1 MMFYHGSDK
10 KRHKDQVRKVAF
22 TLQFL
27 GDRTNFLHG
36 TAVFGTAVSC
46 YRTCVILVNKM
57 ATRDAEL
64 SVLVRSL
71 SKRKSSGS
79 MLTLMELN
87 KRISS
92 QERVYWKRKLKSMV
106 IFLIFLLSHC
116 TVERSVWQ

>member
-27 GDRTNFLHG
+27 GTG
-36 TAVFGTAVSC
+36 SISC
-46 YRTCVILVNKM
+46 MGLQYLVQLCALPN
-57 ATRDAEL
+57 TRNSCKQNEL

-71 SKRKSSGS
+71 SKQKSTGS

-92 QERVYWKRKLKSMV
+92 QERVYRKRKLKSMV

-116 TVERSVWQ
+116 TVERSVW

>member
-27 GDRTNFLHG
+27 GDRTNFYS
-36 TAVFGTAVSC
+36 AVFGTAVCC
-46 YRTCVILVNKM
+46 YQTCVILVNKM
-57 ATRDAEL
+57 ATLDAEL

-71 SKRKSSGS
+71 SKRKSTGS

-87 KRISS
+87 KRISL
-92 QERVYWKRKLKSMV
+92 QEEKIEVHGNFFNILT
-106 IFLIFLLSHC
+106 LSLHG
-116 TVERSVWQ
+116 